1 MIDGKRDVLETKYNN
16 LVKDMADLK
25 KERDNLLDESLS
37 LKMKCDSLELDI
49 EEQVDEIVELK
60 NKLEHNSGLENLSLY
75 DLLLVDEK
83 ATVEQIKKHFKVL
96 AMICHPDKGG
106 KNGHFEKIL
115 EAKDILTDEEARAVY
130 DHDGIEAAREQK
142 NSYMDEL

>member
-1 MIDGKRDVLETKYNN
+1 
-16 LVKDMADLK
+16 
-25 KERDNLLDESLS
+25 
-37 LKMKCDSLELDI
+37 
-49 EEQVDEIVELK
+49 
-60 NKLEHNSGLENLSLY
+60 
-75 DLLLVDEK
+75 
-83 ATVEQIKKHFKVL
+83 
-96 AMICHPDKGG
+96 MICHPDKGG